1 MLKQTNSHVSELVDH
16 FMPLEADRESSGDGA
31 ENKEVH
37 NAEMEKIRADI
48 ADIAMDE
55 TLQ

>member
-1 MLKQTNSHVSELVDH
+1 
-16 FMPLEADRESSGDGA
+16 MPLEADRESSGDGA

-37 NAEMEKIRADI
+37 NAEMEKIRADT

-55 TLQ
+55 TLQKMSIQNYCI